1 MEAKTPQETRKNVK
15 LKNLE
20 VGEEITE
27 IKRQA
32 KLKLAAIKE
41 LQIELGIKLQE
52 KEMVELFEECKQIR
66 MGIDEQCR
74 RKKQLEEEIRVTE
87 EKLKHLKTSGE
98 IYTIF
103 IQIVASPLLGSPLNM
118 MLCHKIIFMFCVF

>member
-1 MEAKTPQETRKNVK
+1 MEAKLRRKQEKRK

-32 KLKLAAIKE
+32 ELKLAAIKE

-74 RKKQLEEEIRVTE
+74 RKKQLEEEIRVIE

-103 IQIVASPLLGSPLNM
+103 I
-118 MLCHKIIFMFCVF
+118 

>member
-1 MEAKTPQETRKNVK
+1 MEAKLRRKQEKRK

-32 KLKLAAIKE
+32 ELKLAAIKE

-98 IYTIF
+98 IYTYSF
-103 IQIVASPLLGSPLNM
+103 KL
-118 MLCHKIIFMFCVF
+118 